1 MNPLRISVIGG
12 GYWGKKVVREILDI
26 GRTTREVELKSL
38 VDTSPASLAAC
49 REEFGGSIEYG
60 WDYQSL
66 ATDTSLSGDHI
77 ATPNSTHFE
86 LASHLLRQGKIV
98 PEQSPI

>member
-1 MNPLRISVIGG
+1 MNPLSISVIGG

-49 REEFGGSIEYG
+49 REEFGDSIEYG

-66 ATDTSLSGDHI
+66 ATDPSLSGVTSQPQT
-77 ATPNSTHFE
+77 ALTS
-86 LASHLLRQGKIV
+86 K
-98 PEQSPI
+98 SPQLSSDKARMCLWRSR